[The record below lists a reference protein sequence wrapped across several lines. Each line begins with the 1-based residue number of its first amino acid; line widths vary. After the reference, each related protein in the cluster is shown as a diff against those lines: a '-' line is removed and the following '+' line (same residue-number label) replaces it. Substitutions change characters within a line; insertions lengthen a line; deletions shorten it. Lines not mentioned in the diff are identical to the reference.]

1 MLWQGSAANRM
12 LGREAAADELN
23 ELKLGYPNPILLP
36 TGEVMVAFWCF
47 EEDVYNIRWVRLNV
61 Q

>member
-1 MLWQGSAANRM
+1 M